1 MCHRYQV
8 TLPLVD
14 KGRGG
19 EGQLERWCLVSNYRY
34 VAKLLLRHSNWW
46 HSQCEQVFLDL
57 QLVYY
62 MCRCMCM
69 VHLFVYLLRLEI
81 I

>member
-34 VAKLLLRHSNWW
+34 VAKLLLRHSNWS
-46 HSQCEQVFLDL
+46 HSQCEWVFLDL
-57 QLVYY
+57 QLAYY
-62 MCRCMCM
+62 MAYIQPGGAFDVTVTI
-69 VHLFVYLLRLEI
+69 VHV
-81 I
+81 